1 MKPYQHIL
9 DKLEKE
15 KESGLESI
23 IGDEVECY
31 FLDYKKVVE
40 DFSNKTSLGNY
51 WDALSKA
58 ISGFGNGLGGVLIF
72 GIEDKPIK
80 SLVPFSGFK
89 NFEKIVNEFVSKS
102 TNPHHECV
110 KTFSLVSSLDNSKGY
125 VIVEIPQS
133 MNRPL
138 QVVSNRF
145 LHRYFYR
152 SGESHVDIPHDVI
165 AGMLGKKIPSKL
177 IYLMSTTKFSDITRP
192 NPDLF
197 SFDILIK
204 NVGST
209 VIRDIW
215 FNLNV
220 GIPDIS
226 VMTGNFSDKFAG
238 SVFNNS
244 TSLVSVD
251 GYKLPP
257 QGLTSP
263 VSLQMIKRKL
273 EANKDYHLYFTFGC
287 EGSKLYEF
295 NSKFKGD
302 EYNDALE
309 KDDINELISFFKN
322 HSPDHI
328 VEK

>member
-9 DKLEKE
+9 DRLEEE
-15 KESGLESI
+15 KESGLESVLAE
-23 IGDEVECY
+23 EVESY
-31 FLDYKKVVE
+31 FLDYKEIIE
-40 DFSNKTSLGNY
+40 DFSNKTNLGDC
-51 WDALSKA
+51 WGTLAKA
-58 ISGFGNGLGGVLIF
+58 ISGFGNGLGGILIF
-72 GIEDKPIK
+72 GIKDKPR
-80 SLVPFSGFK
+80 SPSPFLGFK

-138 QVVSNRF
+138 QVISNNF

-165 AGMLGKKIPSKL
+165 AGMLGKKIPPKL
-177 IYLMSTTKFSDITRP
+177 IYLISTTKFSDITRP

-204 NVGST
+204 NAGST

-215 FNLNV
+215 FNLSV
-220 GIPDIS
+220 DIPDVH

-238 SVFNNS
+238 SIFNNS

-263 VSLQMIKRKL
+263 ARLQMVKRKL
-273 EANKDYHLYFTFGC
+273 EENKDYHLYFTFGC
-287 EGSKLYEF
+287 DGSKIYEF
-295 NSKFKGD
+295 DSKFKGG
-302 EYNDALE
+302 EYNLVLE
-309 KDDINELISFFKN
+309 KDDVEELINFFQKY
-322 HSPDHI
+322 SDGHI
-328 VEK
+328 IEK